1 MEDFV
6 ENNFDAH
13 DQNLGIQSDADEIY
27 DVKSDDDQTSDL
39 LLYREWS
46 NLEENKVKK
55 VRAKRDLINNEQEL
69 NVFFRFRIGIK
80 CKHVSQN
87 VFSTINLSIIL

>member
-6 ENNFDAH
+6 ENNFDAD
-13 DQNLGIQSDADEIY
+13 DQNLGIQSDVDEIY

-55 VRAKRDLINNEQEL
+55 VRAKRDLIN
-69 NVFFRFRIGIK
+69 
-80 CKHVSQN
+80 
-87 VFSTINLSIIL
+87 

>member
-6 ENNFDAH
+6 ENNFDAE
-13 DQNLGIQSDADEIY
+13 DQNLGFQSDADEIY

-69 NVFFRFRIGIK
+69 NVFFRFRIG
-80 CKHVSQN
+80 
-87 VFSTINLSIIL
+87 